1 MMKKVE
7 IALPNAVNFFR
18 AANPIEIPPHLVMAI
33 SNSPESSVF
42 SSCGSLYLKD
52 TVLLLKG
59 GHFDGV
65 TLLLESVRIG
75 SDAGYWLSIVL
86 EHRRAQKTI
95 LIGHN

>member
-75 SDAGYWLSIVL
+75 SDA
-86 EHRRAQKTI
+86 E
-95 LIGHN
+95 